1 MTLDK
6 FDYVLAVAEERNLR
20 RAAARLYISQPG
32 LTAYLNKL
40 EQHLGVKLF
49 DRNAKPIQITEAG
62 ALYIAKMKEIQKSE
76 TMLRMTLRDMGT
88 TRRTLRIGMGMTR
101 GMQWLPILVPAFQ
114 KLHPDVSIHVQDGG
128 LKDMDGGIIDGS
140 LDVAF
145 GALTSAYQ
153 DITYEDIRR
162 EYVYCVIPRASACG
176 QKFAPY
182 EATIYHPAPITGQQ
196 LEGETFLLPSPTNG
210 FYEFA
215 NKMLTQQE
223 IHPATTVML
232 GNLDTAYHMSAKG
245 GGVLLINAFDYHRI
259 YPQLDAKLAFCIFS
273 NPPVCRLSKVAYKEN
288 CANIDLVQD
297 LIQIVRQELLPVVD
311 EGAPTF

>member
-1 MTLDK
+1 
-6 FDYVLAVAEERNLR
+6 DYVLAVAEERNLR

-76 TMLRMTLRDMGT
+76 TMLRMTLQDMGAP
-88 TRRTLRIGMGMTR
+88 RRTLRIGMGMTR

-114 KLHPDVSIHVQDGG
+114 KIHPDVSIHVQDGG

-162 EYVYCVIPRASACG
+162 EYIYCVIPRASACG
-176 QKFAPY
+176 SGFAVH
-182 EATIYHPAPITGQQ
+182 EATIYHPARITGQE
-196 LEGETFLLPSPTNG
+196 LEGETFLMPSPTNG
-210 FYEFA
+210 FYEFT
-215 NKMLTQQE
+215 NKMLSQQD
-223 IHPATTVML
+223 IHPTNTVML
-232 GNLDTAYHMSAKG
+232 GNLDTAYHMAAKG
-245 GGVLLINAFDYHRI
+245 CGVLLVNAFDYHRI
-259 YPQLDAKLAFCIFS
+259 YPHLDTRLAFCIFS
-273 NPPVCRLSKVAYKEN
+273 SPPMCRLSKVAYKEN
-288 CANIDLVQD
+288 SANRDLVKD
-297 LIQIVRQELLPVVD
+297 VIHIVRQELLPIVE
-311 EGAPTF
+311 EGAPAF